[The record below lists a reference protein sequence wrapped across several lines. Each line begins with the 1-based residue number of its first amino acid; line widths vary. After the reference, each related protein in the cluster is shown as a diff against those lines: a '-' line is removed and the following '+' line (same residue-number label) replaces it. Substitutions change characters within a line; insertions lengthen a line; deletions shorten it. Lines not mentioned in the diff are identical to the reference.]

1 MQDDE
6 SCCHL
11 VARSRQYAYTF
22 YSVDAIDAAR
32 QSNADEL
39 NRLRQKLDKINE
51 NIDFQENKH
60 KTLEQENSVL
70 Q

>member
-1 MQDDE
+1 MFD
-6 SCCHL
+6 L
-11 VARSRQYAYTF
+11 F
-22 YSVDAIDAAR
+22 YFTGAIDAAR

-39 NRLRQKLDKINE
+39 NRLQQKLDQINK